1 MRSEAEAVR
10 DVDPNGLTAFSMSTV
25 PPEPSRYEDG
35 LTSLYTGRILADQ
48 SPSAR
53 RLSRMR
59 SDVPL

>member
-1 MRSEAEAVR
+1 MRYKARAIR
-10 DVDPNGLTAFSMSTV
+10 DVDPNGLTAFSISAM

-35 LTSLYTGRILADQ
+35 LTSLYTRRILPDH
-48 SPSAR
+48 SPSER